1 MGSSPNNGR
10 YEDASAGRYQA
21 SQPTQSRSFR
31 ILQMMTDTADDAS
44 LENEQIESGR
54 LSRTSVGSN
63 GSGSRLSG
71 PPERKLHLTQ
81 EDRELM
87 DMFRSQVTE
96 EQSLHQESDP
106 RYRGSHIPSRAFR
119 ILQNFTD
126 SSDDVG
132 HHQAA
137 SAGMR
142 AQVENPTQQS
152 QPCGPAGSRV
162 RAPPSEQSEP
172 EPRKYMGGNI
182 PSRSFRM
189 LQAMTAL
196 DPDEGKSDL

>member
-31 ILQMMTDTADDAS
+31 ILQMMTDTADDGKHSAVVPNDILFIFDAAS

-87 DMFRSQVTE
+87 DMFRSQGTFFSNIWITTCN
-96 EQSLHQESDP
+96 QISGRFNTISFSSLKLE
-106 RYRGSHIPSRAFR
+106 
-119 ILQNFTD
+119 
-126 SSDDVG
+126 
-132 HHQAA
+132 
-137 SAGMR
+137 
-142 AQVENPTQQS
+142 
-152 QPCGPAGSRV
+152 V
-162 RAPPSEQSEP
+162 R
-172 EPRKYMGGNI
+172 R
-182 PSRSFRM
+182 
-189 LQAMTAL
+189 
-196 DPDEGKSDL
+196 